1 MTASIVSFSATLDIS
16 GRPVMVLEGGR
27 IGTCWNNGEPTLFCF
42 IFIGSFCSIYVAGE
56 QAGCVSCDERGYL
69 ELGTQPTM
77 FHLQNAE
84 TGSME
89 WSGVALGSALINLST
104 VYGAPVLQFDGDD
117 AFNNVETLYNFL
129 IAAQKVR
136 MDPDSRNVE
145 YMVPWGNG
153 FWRKTPENQSYSP
166 EPVSIGL
173 SIKSI
178 EVPGS

>member
-1 MTASIVSFSATLDIS
+1 MASIFSFSATLDIS
-16 GRPVMVLEGGR
+16 GRPVMVLENGR
-27 IGTCWNNGEPTLFCF
+27 IGTRWNNGEPALFHF
-42 IFIGSFCSIYVAGE
+42 NFIGSYCSIYVAGE
-56 QAGCVSCDERGYL
+56 QAGCVSCDESGYL
-69 ELGTQPTM
+69 ELRTQPTI
-77 FHLQNAE
+77 FHLQDTE

-89 WSGVALGSALINLST
+89 WSGVALGNALINLST

-117 AFNNVETLYNFL
+117 AFNDIDTLYNFL

-136 MDPDSRNVE
+136 VEAASGNVK
-145 YMVPWGNG
+145 YMVPNGNG
-153 FWRKTPENQSYSP
+153 VWKKIPESQSYSP